1 MKPTKG
7 KYSKRN
13 TKTVFTITGEIQQ
26 QHEQQILSKIRNIT
40 NYISYPPQI
49 AYILIEAGI
58 GDLRTLKLS
67 RARWLIFLFN
77 QRTREFKIY
86 AKRCALVVVKTD
98 CRQFL
103 WVCPVIDNETRHNIF
118 N

>member
-13 TKTVFTITGEIQQ
+13 TKTVFAIAGEIQQ
-26 QHEQQILSKIRNIT
+26 QHEQQVLSKIRNIT
-40 NYISYPPQI
+40 NYISFPPQI
-49 AYILIEAGI
+49 AYKLIDAGI
-58 GDLRTLKLS
+58 GDLRTSKLS

-77 QRTREFKIY
+77 KRTCEFKIY
-86 AKRCALVVVKTD
+86 AKRCALVVVNKD